1 MIFQVLNKTT
11 LSPEKFAVWF
21 VFSLLALLL
30 AGCDNSLE
38 PLDRDTG
45 VYSIYGSLDVNK
57 NRNEIRVRDLNVP
70 FNTDATA
77 EIDAAVTLENLNS
90 GLVEA
95 LDSERFFEAGV
106 YHHNF
111 IVTQNIE
118 PYADYQL
125 TVTRS
130 DGEQVILTTTAP
142 TYPAPVA
149 EPVNE
154 KCYTPIEIT
163 FEPVYET
170 TIAFFIEFQ
179 PRDVRKT
186 RLGPFVIRNDS
197 ELTGEAATYTFTPV
211 DLMKLVPGTLGR
223 YRCTDLII
231 PRFEFYYAHY
241 SPGFYESIV
250 DNPFD
255 AFESTQR
262 FGAYYEDQL
271 FVPIDTGRV
280 CPPDCVR

>member
-1 MIFQVLNKTT
+1 MCPK
-11 LSPEKFAVWF
+11 KFAAWF
-21 VFSLLALLL
+21 VFSLLALLV

-38 PLDRDTG
+38 PLDKDTG
-45 VYSIYGSLDVNK
+45 VYSVYGTLDLN
-57 NRNEIRVRDLNVP
+57 NSTNEIRIRDLNVP
-70 FNTDATA
+70 FTEEATT
-77 EIDAAVTLENLNS
+77 EIDATVTLENLNT
-90 GLVEA
+90 GFVEA
-95 LDSERFFEAGV
+95 LNFERFFEAGV

-118 PYADYQL
+118 ANTAYQL

-130 DGEQVILTTTAP
+130 DGEQVTLTTTTP

-154 KCYTPIEIT
+154 QCYTPVEVT
-163 FEPVYET
+163 FDPVYES

-179 PRDVRKT
+179 ARDVRKT
-186 RLGPFVIRNDS
+186 RLGPYVIRNNS
-197 ELTGEAATYTFTPV
+197 ESANEAATYTFTPV
-211 DLMKLVPGTLGR
+211 DLMKMVPGTLGR
-223 YRCTDLII
+223 YRCTDLVI
-231 PRFEFYYAHY
+231 PQFEFYYAHY
-241 SPGFYESIV
+241 SPGFYESII
-250 DNPFD
+250 DNPFN

-271 FVPIDTGRV
+271 IIPIDDSRV

>member
-1 MIFQVLNKTT
+1 MSL
-11 LSPEKFAVWF
+11 EKFAAWF
-21 VFSLLALLL
+21 VFSLLALFI

-38 PLDRDTG
+38 PLDKDTG
-45 VYSIYGSLDVNK
+45 VYSVYGTLDLNK
-57 NRNEIRVRDLNVP
+57 DTNEIRVRDLNVP
-70 FNTDATA
+70 FTEEATT
-77 EIDAAVTLENLNS
+77 EIDATVTLENLNT
-90 GLVEA
+90 GFEEA
-95 LDSERFFEAGV
+95 LNFERFFEAGV

-111 IVTQNIE
+111 LVTQNIE
-118 PYADYQL
+118 ANTAYQL

-130 DGEQVILTTTAP
+130 DGEQVTLTTTTP

-154 KCYTPIEIT
+154 QCYTPVEVT
-163 FEPVYET
+163 FDPVYES

-179 PRDVRKT
+179 ARDVRKT
-186 RLGPFVIRNDS
+186 RLGPYVIRNNS
-197 ELTGEAATYTFTPV
+197 ESANEAATYTFTPV
-211 DLMKLVPGTLGR
+211 DLMKMVPGTLGR
-223 YRCTDLII
+223 YRCTDLVI
-231 PRFEFYYAHY
+231 PQFEFYYAHY
-241 SPGFYESIV
+241 SPGFYESII

-271 FVPIDTGRV
+271 IIPIDDSRV

>member
-1 MIFQVLNKTT
+1 MCPK
-11 LSPEKFAVWF
+11 KFAAWF
-21 VFSLLALLL
+21 VFSLLALLV

-38 PLDRDTG
+38 PLDKDTG
-45 VYSIYGSLDVNK
+45 VYSVYGTLDLN
-57 NRNEIRVRDLNVP
+57 NSTNEIRIRDLNVP
-70 FNTDATA
+70 FTEEATT
-77 EIDAAVTLENLNS
+77 EIDATVTLENLNT
-90 GLVEA
+90 GFVEA
-95 LDSERFFEAGV
+95 LNFERFFEAGV

-118 PYADYQL
+118 ANTAYQL

-130 DGEQVILTTTAP
+130 DGEQVTLSTTTP

-163 FEPVYET
+163 FDPVYES

-179 PRDVRKT
+179 ARDVRKT
-186 RLGPFVIRNDS
+186 RLGPYVIRNNP
-197 ELTGEAATYTFTPV
+197 ELANEAATYTFTPV
-211 DLMKLVPGTLGR
+211 DLMKMVPGTLGR
-223 YRCTDLII
+223 YRCTDLVI
-231 PRFEFYYAHY
+231 PRFELYYAHY
-241 SPGFYESIV
+241 SPGFYESII

-271 FVPIDTGRV
+271 IIPIDDSRV